1 MADVENAPRICSRE
15 KCPKGG
21 IIRDGEPT
29 KWDNGKLYHEE
40 CAPTQRENE
49 SYT

>member
-1 MADVENAPRICSRE
+1 MGDVENAPKICSRE

-21 IIRDGEPT
+21 IIKEGEPT
-29 KWDNGKLYHEE
+29 KTVYDKLYHEE
-40 CAPTQRENE
+40 CAPTQKENE

>member
-1 MADVENAPRICSRE
+1 MADVEDAPKICSRE

-21 IIRDGEPT
+21 IIREGEPV
-29 KWDNGKLYHEE
+29 KWVLDKPYHEE
-40 CAPTQRENE
+40 CAPTQKENE